1 MPERR
6 IILEHIENPL
16 SPEIDFYRSNGGY
29 LALEKALKM
38 SPAEIIDE
46 VKESKLRGRGG
57 AGFPVGMKWT
67 FIKRDLPGP
76 KYLICNADEGE
87 PGTFKDREILLKKSH
102 MMIEGMIIAAF
113 AMGLDTG
120 YIYIRGEF
128 AEPFQKV
135 NKAIEEA
142 YAAGFLGDNILGSGL
157 SFNLYTYLGA
167 GAYICGEESALL
179 NSLEGKPGMPRLK
192 PPFPAQFGLYGRPTT
207 VNNVESFA
215 AVPPIIMSG
224 GKWYA
229 DIGTANSG
237 GTKLFSISGHVA
249 RPGVYEIPM
258 GTTWKEFFYDIAG
271 GVKDGRQ
278 LKAVIPGGSSTPV
291 LTPAEIENMNM
302 DYESCMSCGSMLGSG
317 GVIVMD
323 ETADMVKILHRIL
336 HFYAHES
343 CGQCTPCR
351 EGCDWFYDIITRIY
365 RGKGRMEDLDLF
377 ESLGKNI
384 GPNTICAFGEA
395 FVTPTLSFIRKFR
408 DEFIAYIEKG
418 EDL

>member
-6 IILEHIENPL
+6 IILYQIEDIR
-16 SPEIDFYRSNGGY
+16 SPQLDFYKSNGGY

-38 SPAEIIDE
+38 SPADIIDE

-67 FIKRDLPGP
+67 FIKRDMPGP

-87 PGTFKDREILLKKSH
+87 PGTFKDREILLKKPH
-102 MMIEGMIIAAF
+102 MMIEGMIIGAF
-113 AMGLDTG
+113 AMGLDAG

-128 AEPFQKV
+128 NEPFEMV
-135 NKAIEEA
+135 NRAIEEA
-142 YAAGFLGDNILGSGL
+142 YSAGYLGKNILGSGF
-157 SFNLYTYLGA
+157 SFELNTYLGA
-167 GAYICGEESALL
+167 GAYICGEESALM

-215 AVPPIIMSG
+215 AVPPIIING

-258 GTTWKEFFYDIAG
+258 GTSWKEFFYDIAG
-271 GVKDGRQ
+271 GVKDGKQ
-278 LKAVIPGGSSTPV
+278 LKAVIPGGSSTPI
-291 LTPAEIENMNM
+291 LKPTEIENMNM
-302 DYESCMSCGSMLGSG
+302 DYESCMACGSMLGSG
-317 GVIVMD
+317 GVIVLD
-323 ETADMVKILHRIL
+323 ETTDMVKLLYGLLR
-336 HFYAHES
+336 FYAHES

-351 EGCDWFYDIITRIY
+351 EGCKWFYDIITRIY
-365 RGKGRMEDLDLF
+365 HGKGCIEDLDLF
-377 ESLGKNI
+377 VSLGKNI
-384 GPNTICAFGEA
+384 GPDTICAFGEA
-395 FVTPTLSFIRKFR
+395 FVSPTLAIIRKFR
-408 DEFIAYIEKG
+408 DEFIAHIEKG
-418 EDL
+418 GTH